1 MSPSRQRE
9 LNIFRYV
16 PSSSPV
22 HRMWAGTKLA
32 CLTLLG
38 LALLAK
44 PTWPAIATVAVVA
57 AAYARASRLPR
68 SVVGR
73 PPNWFFIGVGI
84 ACVLSTLSFGK
95 PDVHLSGVTIGLGGL
110 IYFLRFTTLGLVLVS
125 MGLMLGWTTQLAD
138 IASAVDRLAAPL
150 RLVRVPTDEIVLSIG
165 LSVRCLPLLAED
177 IKTLRAAW
185 RVRAPVRQL
194 SWRERVQELR
204 DLLVAA
210 LVSSLRRAREMADA
224 IDARGGPQRVVREG
238 VSLGLSDLT
247 AVLVVVTAVALIALV

>member
-1 MSPSRQRE
+1 
-9 LNIFRYV
+9 
-16 PSSSPV
+16 
-22 HRMWAGTKLA
+22 
-32 CLTLLG
+32 
-38 LALLAK
+38 
-44 PTWPAIATVAVVA
+44 
-57 AAYARASRLPR
+57 
-68 SVVGR
+68 
-73 PPNWFFIGVGI
+73 
-84 ACVLSTLSFGK
+84 VLSTLSFGK